1 MRIALGQLLSTYDP
15 QQNLERVADLARR
28 AGEDGADLLV
38 LPEAT
43 MFAFGRS
50 LKDVA
55 EPLDGPWGTAV
66 ADLAREHGVAIV
78 AGMFTPG
85 DDGDGGDGR
94 VRNTTVIALPDGAV
108 RSYSKIHLFDAFGF
122 LESDTVEPGEDPV
135 TFTVDGTTVGVAT
148 CYDIRFPRLFTRL
161 AHDGALVTVVGASWG
176 DGPGKAEQWELL
188 ARARALDTTS
198 YVVAVGQ
205 ANPLAVGEE
214 NPENV
219 PRGVGHSL
227 VAAPDGTVVA
237 SLGEAPDYTVVDL
250 DLDLVERTRKSIPVL
265 KNAQEL

>member
-15 QQNLERVADLARR
+15 RENLRAVADLVRR

-43 MFAFGRS
+43 MVAFGRG
-50 LKDVA
+50 LTGIA
-55 EPLDGPWGTAV
+55 EPLDGPWATAV
-66 ADLAREHGVAIV
+66 SELACEHSVAVV

-85 DDGDGGDGR
+85 EGER
-94 VRNTTVIALPDGAV
+94 VRNTALVALPDGSV
-108 RSYSKIHLFDAFGF
+108 RGYAKIHLYDAFGF
-122 LESDTVEPGEDPV
+122 TESDTVDPGGDPV
-135 TFTVDGTTVGVAT
+135 TFSVGGTTVGVAT

-161 AHDGALVTVVGASWG
+161 AHDGATVTVLGASWG
-176 DGPGKAEQWELL
+176 DGPGKVEQWELL

-205 ANPLAVGEE
+205 ADPASVGEP
-214 NPENV
+214 NPNGD

-227 VAAPDGTVVA
+227 VAAPDGSVVA
-237 SLGEAPDYTVVDL
+237 ALGAAPDYAVVDL
-250 DLDLVERTRKSIPVL
+250 DLDLVERTRTAIPVL
-265 KNAQEL
+265 RNAREL

>member
-205 ANPLAVGEE
+205 ANPLAAGEE
-214 NPENV
+214 NPEKT

-237 SLGEAPDYTVVDL
+237 SLGDGPDYTVVDL
-250 DLDLVERTRKSIPVL
+250 DLDLVDRTRKSIPVL
-265 KNAQEL
+265 KNAREL

>member
-66 ADLAREHGVAIV
+66 ADLAREHDVAIV

-135 TFTVDGTTVGVAT
+135 TFVVGGTTVGVAT

-214 NPENV
+214 NPENA

>member
-1 MRIALGQLLSTYDP
+1 MRIALGQLLSSYDP
-15 QQNLERVADLARR
+15 QENLQSAADLARR
-28 AGEDGADLLV
+28 AGEEGADLLV

-50 LKDVA
+50 LTDVA
-55 EPLDGPWGTAV
+55 EPLDGPWATAV
-66 ADLAREHGVAIV
+66 VDLAREHSVAVV

-85 DDGDGGDGR
+85 EGER
-94 VRNTTVIALPDGAV
+94 VCNTTLIALPDGTV
-108 RSYSKIHLFDAFGF
+108 RGYSKLHLYDAFGF
-122 LESDTVEPGEDPV
+122 RESDTVEPGEDPV
-135 TFTVDGTTVGVAT
+135 TFPVAGTTVGVAT

-161 AHDGALVTVVGASWG
+161 AHDGATVTVVGASWG
-176 DGPGKAEQWELL
+176 DGPGKVEQWELL

-214 NPENV
+214 NPGNA

-227 VAAPDGTVVA
+227 VAAPDGSVVT
-237 SLGEAPDYTVVDL
+237 SLGDAPDCTVVDL
-250 DLDLVERTRKSIPVL
+250 DMDLVQRTRKAIPVL
-265 KNAQEL
+265 ENAREL

>member
-15 QQNLERVADLARR
+15 PQNLERVADLTRR
-28 AGEDGADLLV
+28 AGEDSADLLV

-43 MFAFGRS
+43 MFAFGRA

-66 ADLAREHGVAIV
+66 SDLARKHGVAIV

-85 DDGDGGDGR
+85 NGER
-94 VRNTTVIALPDGAV
+94 VRNTTVIALPDGTV
-108 RSYSKIHLFDAFGF
+108 RGYSKIHLFDAFGF
-122 LESDTVEPGEDPV
+122 LESDTVDPGEDPV
-135 TFTVDGTTVGVAT
+135 TFVVGGTTVGVAT

-214 NPENV
+214 NPENA

-237 SLGEAPDYTVVDL
+237 SLGEAPDYTMVDL

>member
-205 ANPLAVGEE
+205 ANPLAAGEE
-214 NPENV
+214 NPEKT

-237 SLGEAPDYTVVDL
+237 SLGDGPDYTVVDL
-250 DLDLVERTRKSIPVL
+250 DLDLVDRTRKSIPVL

>member
-1 MRIALGQLLSTYDP
+1 MRIALGQLLSIHDS
-15 QQNLERVADLARR
+15 QHNLERVRELARR
-28 AGEDGADLLV
+28 AGEDRADLLV

-55 EPLDGPWGTAV
+55 EPLDGPWATAV
-66 ADLAREHGVAIV
+66 SELAREHSVAIV

-85 DDGDGGDGR
+85 DGDR
-94 VRNTTVIALPDGAV
+94 VRNTAVIALPDGTV
-108 RSYSKIHLFDAFGF
+108 RGYAKIHLYDAFGF
-122 LESDTVEPGEDPV
+122 LESDTVDPGDEPV
-135 TFTVDGTTVGVAT
+135 TFSAGGLTVGVAT

-161 AHDGALVTVVGASWG
+161 AHDGAVVTVLGASWG
-176 DGPGKAEQWELL
+176 DGPGKVAQWELL

-205 ANPLAVGEE
+205 ANPESVGEE
-214 NPENV
+214 NPDKA

-227 VAAPDGTVVA
+227 VAAPDGSVVA
-237 SLGEAPDYTVVDL
+237 RLGDAPDYTVVDL
-250 DLDLVERTRKSIPVL
+250 DPELVERTRKAIPVL
-265 KNAQEL
+265 RNAREL

>member
-214 NPENV
+214 NPENA

>member
-1 MRIALGQLLSTYDP
+1 MRIAIGQILSSHDP
-15 QQNLERVADLARR
+15 QENLEQVQELAAR
-28 AGEDGADLLV
+28 AGQDRADVLV

-50 LKDVA
+50 LKNVA
-55 EPLDGPWGTAV
+55 EPVDGPWAQAV
-66 ADLAREHGVAIV
+66 SQAAQEHGVAIV
-78 AGMFTPG
+78 AGMFSPG
-85 DDGDGGDGR
+85 DEGR
-94 VRNTTVIALPDGAV
+94 VRNTAVIALADGRV
-108 RSYSKIHLFDAFGF
+108 LSYDKTHLYDAFGF
-122 LESDTVEPGEDPV
+122 KESDTVQAGAAPV
-135 TFTVDGTTVGVAT
+135 TFDLAGVTVGVAT

-176 DGPGKAEQWELL
+176 DGPGKAGQWELL

-214 NPENV
+214 NPENA

>member
-1 MRIALGQLLSTYDP
+1 M
-15 QQNLERVADLARR
+15 
-28 AGEDGADLLV
+28 
-38 LPEAT
+38 
-43 MFAFGRS
+43 
-50 LKDVA
+50 
-55 EPLDGPWGTAV
+55 
-66 ADLAREHGVAIV
+66 
-78 AGMFTPG
+78 
-85 DDGDGGDGR
+85 
-94 VRNTTVIALPDGAV
+94 IALPDGTV
-108 RSYSKIHLFDAFGF
+108 GGYSKIHLFDAFGF
-122 LESDTVEPGEDPV
+122 LESDTVDPGEDPV
-135 TFTVDGTTVGVAT
+135 TFAVGGTTVGVAT

-214 NPENV
+214 NPENA

>member
-50 LKDVA
+50 LKGVA

-214 NPENV
+214 NPENA

>member
-15 QQNLERVADLARR
+15 GENLREVADLARR

-50 LKDVA
+50 LQGVA
-55 EPLDGPWGTAV
+55 EPMDGPWASAV
-66 ADLAREHGVAIV
+66 SELAQQHSLAIV

-85 DDGDGGDGR
+85 DGDR
-94 VRNTTVIALPDGAV
+94 VRNTVLIALPDGTV
-108 RSYSKIHLFDAFGF
+108 RGYHKIHLYDAFGF
-122 LESDTVEPGEDPV
+122 LESDTVDPGEEPV
-135 TFTVDGTTVGVAT
+135 TFTVGETTVGVAT

-161 AHDGALVTVVGASWG
+161 AHDGATVTVVCASWG

-198 YVVAVGQ
+198 WVVAVGQ
-205 ANPLAVGEE
+205 ANPLAAGEE
-214 NPENV
+214 NPEKA
-219 PRGVGHSL
+219 PRGVGHSI
-227 VAAPDGTVVA
+227 VAAPDGSVVT
-237 SLGEAPDYTVVDL
+237 SLGDAPDYAVVDL
-250 DLDLVERTRKSIPVL
+250 DMGLVERTRNSIPVL
-265 KNAQEL
+265 KNARELG